1 MDVLLQKDDQLLVE
15 PGKGVSRLEVIEGPT
30 GRRRWPD
37 DVKARLV
44 GESFQEGVR
53 VCDVARRNGLNP
65 QHLSTWRKLAR
76 EGKLALNLSDG
87 PAFAALVVDDSAS
100 SIPANFSSAPV
111 EIEVCGVIVRL
122 AADSC
127 VKRIAAVASA
137 LRLACKHCLSC
148 IS

>member
-87 PAFAALVVDDSAS
+87 PTFAALVVNESVS
-100 SIPANFSSAPV
+100 SVPTDTVPVPV
-111 EIEVCGVIVRL
+111 EIEVPGVIVRL
-122 AADSC
+122 AANSSAE
-127 VKRIAAVASA
+127 RIAAIATA
-137 LRLACKHCLSC
+137 LRLA
-148 IS
+148 